1 MPTTAP
7 QTTGR
12 LGEDLAAS
20 HLQQQGYV
28 ILARNVRF
36 PFGEIDIIAQDGETL
51 VFVEV
56 KTRRSQCFGSPLEA
70 ITPRKQQQLIK
81 LAQAYL
87 QGQER
92 PVRFDVVAVMLA
104 KKSVTVEVL
113 PNAFEL

>member
-1 MPTTAP
+1 MPTTSA

-12 LGEDLAAS
+12 LGEDIAAR

-28 ILARNVRF
+28 IVARNVRF
-36 PFGEIDIIAQDGETL
+36 SFGEIDIIAQHEETL

-56 KTRRSQCFGSPLEA
+56 KTRRSQRFGSPFEA
-70 ITPRKQQQLIK
+70 ITPSKQQQLIK

-92 PVRFDVVAVMLA
+92 LVRFDVVAVLLN
-104 KKSVTVEVL
+104 KESVAVDIL
-113 PNAFEL
+113 HNAFEL